1 MALKRAAK
9 ANRRKA
15 VVAEKRKLELPG
27 DTLAERVRRA
37 ASASIRDCLVS
48 ETLFEAGIGTVV
60 LARGVTASHVSLG
73 IFLVDAWCLGV
84 KDAYFRSADAGQLE
98 MMLLSLDATT
108 PMVSV
113 DPSYARKL
121 LRDAA
126 AWAASIGISPHR
138 DFDAVERLFGDVK
151 ADGSD
156 ATFLFGR
163 EGEPFYVP
171 GPRESPALIRRRCE
185 QLSAHLGSVNVGLV
199 ELDGAEFGFDEAD
212 IGLEPPA

>member
-15 VVAEKRKLELPG
+15 VVAEKRKLELLG

-98 MMLLSLDATT
+98 M
-108 PMVSV
+108 
-113 DPSYARKL
+113 
-121 LRDAA
+121 
-126 AWAASIGISPHR
+126 G
-138 DFDAVERLFGDVK
+138 DFK